1 MKQTSEHREV
11 NDVWEVNDVRESGI
25 TMDITLIMDFIGN
38 ALKSLEFLINLMHA
52 S

>member
-1 MKQTSEHREV
+1 MKQTSEHR
-11 NDVWEVNDVRESGI
+11 EVNDVRESGI